1 MKISI
6 SINEVLRDM
15 ISQFDYTYNK
25 YIGSDKNSSNED
37 GEYVT
42 IKNDIY
48 SFDLAKEYKFKSKFD
63 LNKFLYEEAS
73 LEIFGHAD
81 QLHDN
86 LMTKFNMFLVDIDEE
101 EEHTI
106 ELVSREFLK
115 SIPSTLFF
123 LSKLGCRA
131 SNIRFV
137 KQHEEEWG
145 DSDVLIT
152 ANPVALQNKPEG
164 KISVKINAPYNKNV
178 AGDFE
183 LDSILDFIK
192 DTSLREKILNT
203 KITTQEEI

>member
-1 MKISI
+1 MKIGI
-6 SINEVLRDM
+6 SINEVLRDTLAQM
-15 ISQFDYTYNK
+15 DYTYTK
-25 YIGSDKNSSNED
+25 YLGE
-37 GEYVT
+37 GEYT
-42 IKNDIY
+42 IKKNDIT
-48 SFDLAKEYKFKSKFD
+48 SFNLTEHFDFKSKSE
-63 LNKFLYEEAS
+63 LNRFLYEEAS

-81 QLHDN
+81 QLYEN
-86 LMTKFNMFLVDIDEE
+86 LMTRFNMFLVDIEEE

-137 KQHEEEWG
+137 KQNEEEWDG
-145 DSDVLIT
+145 VDILIT
-152 ANPVALQNKPEG
+152 ANPIALQNKPEG
-164 KISVKINAPYNKNV
+164 KISVKINAPYNKNIG
-178 AGDFE
+178 GDFE

-192 DTSLREKILNT
+192 DVSLREKILNT

>member
-1 MKISI
+1 MKIGI
-6 SINEVLRDM
+6 SINEVLRDTLAQM
-15 ISQFDYTYNK
+15 DYTYTK
-25 YIGSDKNSSNED
+25 YLGE
-37 GEYVT
+37 GEYT
-42 IKNDIY
+42 IKKDDIT
-48 SFDLAKEYKFKSKFD
+48 SFNLTEHFDFKSKSE
-63 LNKFLYEEAS
+63 LNRFLYEEAS

-81 QLHDN
+81 QLYEN
-86 LMTKFNMFLVDIDEE
+86 LMTRFNMFLVDIEEE

-137 KQHEEEWG
+137 KQNEEEWDG
-145 DSDVLIT
+145 VDILIT
-152 ANPVALQNKPEG
+152 ANPIALQNKPEG
-164 KISVKINAPYNKNV
+164 KISVKINAPYNKNIG
-178 AGDFE
+178 GDFE

-192 DTSLREKILNT
+192 DVSLREKILNT